1 VSTDCIF
8 CKIVTRD
15 IPADIVYENPSVL
28 AFRDINAQAP
38 THVQIIPKEHV
49 AKIVDFDAGRD
60 TTWLVDLFEAAKAIA
75 ESEGLDKG
83 FRLVINNGALSGQSV
98 LHVHMHIL
106 GGRQLGWPP
115 G

>member
-1 VSTDCIF
+1 MSDCIF
-8 CKIVTRD
+8 CKIVAGD
-15 IPADIVYENPSVL
+15 IPADVVYETDQVI

-38 THVQIIPKEHV
+38 THVQIIPRKHV
-49 AKIVDFDAGRD
+49 AKISDFDASED
-60 TTWLVDLFEAAKAIA
+60 TGWLVELIEAAQAVAKQ
-75 ESEGLDKG
+75 EGLDKG
-83 FRLVINNGALSGQSV
+83 FRLVFNNGALSGQSV